1 MIALHFHT
9 TVHHMSEIPAA
20 LLSILLRD
28 GGLCDWARHQIH
40 MSMRR
45 LLTDASAILLR
56 DLMLKSQACPCG
68 NRSGVNHGPYFS
80 GLCCAGPDK
89 QLSHSQYGSPCPPLK
104 MTCFSQLWGTN
115 QDRRCRHD
123 QYFNNPPLLPFQFSV
138 INCLNAV

>member
-9 TVHHMSEIPAA
+9 TVHHMSGLPAA

-56 DLMLKSQACPCG
+56 NLMLKSQACPCG
-68 NRSGVNHGPYFS
+68 NRSGVNYGPYFS
-80 GLCCAGPDK
+80 GLCCAGPRQTAISLTIWKPVSATCKNDTFLTVMGY
-89 QLSHSQYGSPCPPLK
+89 QSRLPLQ
-104 MTCFSQLWGTN
+104 T
-115 QDRRCRHD
+115 
-123 QYFNNPPLLPFQFSV
+123 
-138 INCLNAV
+138 